1 MLHRGGKTEKQDYRK
16 QHCIFAPLVAQ
27 KIGRQTGHESIWYTP
42 KTEDFFSKSIG
53 LSPFPSM

>member
-1 MLHRGGKTEKQDYRK
+1 MDSRLEDFRK